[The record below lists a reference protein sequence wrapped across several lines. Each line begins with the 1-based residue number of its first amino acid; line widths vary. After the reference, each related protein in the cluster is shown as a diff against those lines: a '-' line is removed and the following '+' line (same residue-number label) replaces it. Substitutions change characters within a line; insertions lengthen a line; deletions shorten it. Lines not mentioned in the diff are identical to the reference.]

1 MNHFKKLSD
10 KEMEQLEIMLGRAIY
25 NNQFSIGATIG
36 NVISGDGETDIP
48 DGLNSFCTSDDIS
61 GVSGFNGE
69 SVGVDLNYN
78 GLKWLWARVQG
89 ARGGKKRTLTSEQ
102 ARAMA
107 AKRHGKK

>member
-1 MNHFKKLSD
+1 MFKKLSE
-10 KEMEQLEIMLGRAIY
+10 KEMEQLEKLLDRAVY
-25 NNQFSIGATIG
+25 HKQFHVGATIG
-36 NVISGDGETDIP
+36 SVISDDGDTDVP
-48 DGLNSFCTSDDIS
+48 DGLTSFSTADDIS
-61 GVSGFNGE
+61 GTVGFNGE
-69 SVGVDLNYN
+69 DVGVNLSYD

>member
-1 MNHFKKLSD
+1 MDMFKKLSD
-10 KEMEQLEIMLGRAIY
+10 KELEQLDAMLTRATY
-25 NNQFSIGATIG
+25 NNQLSIGANIG
-36 NVISGDGETDIP
+36 NITSDDGETDVENGLDSFETV
-48 DGLNSFCTSDDIS
+48 DGVVGTTAFD
-61 GVSGFNGE
+61 GE
-69 SVGVDLNYN
+69 TVGVNLSYD